1 MEKDRITAQ
10 YIDDVFMRVDAN
22 KPEIVYELIDY
33 FKFRVPG
40 YRFMPKYKAGIWDGY
55 VSLYKGG
62 KLPTGL
68 LDHLKEF
75 ADGRDYDIVVDP
87 KLQETLDISHDDFV
101 RYVKS
106 INLPFEARDYQI
118 AYAYKAIK
126 NKRLVVVSPTGSGKS
141 LIIYIVARFLADI
154 LPKDK
159 KILIVVPRVSL
170 VFQLYS
176 DFKEYGYD
184 AENNVAKLGGR
195 NNDKI
200 AGKRI
205 VISTWQ
211 SIYKRKP
218 DWFQKF
224 GALIIDECHSL
235 QNLSAK
241 AIKSICHKT
250 TNCPFKIGF
259 TGTVRDLKVAK
270 LELQGLLGKIYQ
282 ITNTQALI
290 DRKMLAPIKIKCVR
304 MNYKDAEKKEMS
316 RKTYQS
322 QVNFVEEHAGR
333 LNAIANI
340 AIVQSKNTLI
350 LFEHIDYGK
359 RLKALI
365 EKKLRNKNIKRNVYF
380 IYGAI
385 DGEKRERVRKIM
397 ERERDAILI
406 ASYGTFSTGINIRN
420 IHTVIFSSAGK
431 SKIRVLQ
438 SIGRGLRTH
447 KNKDELLLIDIF
459 DDLTWGKKINYSA
472 KHFIERAKFYDDEG
486 FLYEIVE
493 INL

>member
-1 MEKDRITAQ
+1 
-10 YIDDVFMRVDAN
+10 
-22 KPEIVYELIDY
+22 
-33 FKFRVPG
+33 
-40 YRFMPKYKAGIWDGY
+40 
-55 VSLYKGG
+55 
-62 KLPTGL
+62 
-68 LDHLKEF
+68 
-75 ADGRDYDIVVDP
+75 
-87 KLQETLDISHDDFV
+87 
-101 RYVKS
+101 
-106 INLPFEARDYQI
+106 
-118 AYAYKAIK
+118 
-126 NKRLVVVSPTGSGKS
+126 
-141 LIIYIVARFLADI
+141 
-154 LPKDK
+154 
-159 KILIVVPRVSL
+159 
-170 VFQLYS
+170 
-176 DFKEYGYD
+176 
-184 AENNVAKLGGR
+184 
-195 NNDKI
+195 
-200 AGKRI
+200 
-205 VISTWQ
+205 
-211 SIYKRKP
+211 
-218 DWFQKF
+218 
-224 GALIIDECHSL
+224 
-235 QNLSAK
+235 
-241 AIKSICHKT
+241 
-250 TNCPFKIGF
+250 
-259 TGTVRDLKVAK
+259 
-270 LELQGLLGKIYQ
+270 
-282 ITNTQALI
+282 
-290 DRKMLAPIKIKCVR
+290 